1 MLRLP
6 IVRRQTVDQGISI
19 GRLLGRIDENDG
31 RSAGQVRLA
40 RSWLLL
46 LLLLL
51 LLLRLLLSDGEPAGH
66 DGIALRRITA
76 AEDGRAT
83 GDGTRG
89 NQRNLQGR
97 RCH

>member
-31 RSAGQVRLA
+31 RSAGQFRLA
-40 RSWLLL
+40 SSW
-46 LLLLL
+46 LLL